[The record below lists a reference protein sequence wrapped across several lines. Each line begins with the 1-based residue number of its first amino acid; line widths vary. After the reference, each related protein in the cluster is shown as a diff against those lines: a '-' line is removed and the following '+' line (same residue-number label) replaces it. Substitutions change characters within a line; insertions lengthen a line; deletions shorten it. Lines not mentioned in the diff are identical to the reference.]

1 MLDTV
6 LVVTARPS
14 LDVFIVLGDVRREQS
29 YNSAPFFQYNVAGF
43 PTDILSPPP
52 PSLLSG
58 TEAKRWRLA
67 HNPEGRSA
75 FQHPALFPSSSSSS
89 GSSSRNW
96 L

>member
-29 YNSAPFFQYNVAGF
+29 YNSAPFFSITLLVFQQ
-43 PTDILSPPP
+43 ISCPPP

-58 TEAKRWRLA
+58 T
-67 HNPEGRSA
+67 
-75 FQHPALFPSSSSSS
+75 
-89 GSSSRNW
+89 
-96 L
+96 